1 MLHGKIWI
9 SPLSE
14 EQKQKERERERA
26 RMRVI

>member
-14 EQKQKERERERA
+14 EQKQKEKERERA